1 MLFLCYSLFLVVE
14 VLVKGDVILV
24 AVVVV
29 VVVVGSDD
37 SLFHIGR
44 VMKGIVE

>member
-1 MLFLCYSLFLVVE
+1 VVE

-24 AVVVV
+24 AVVVVV